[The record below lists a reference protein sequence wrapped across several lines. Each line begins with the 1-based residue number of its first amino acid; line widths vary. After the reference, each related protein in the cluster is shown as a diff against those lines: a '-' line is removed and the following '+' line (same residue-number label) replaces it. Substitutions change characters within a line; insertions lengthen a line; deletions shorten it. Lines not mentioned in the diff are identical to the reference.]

1 MEKQLEFLT
10 ELSTMPSQLNTLQE
24 QELSEMEDQYKSKNI
39 EPWMKDRL
47 KSFWRMKYHA
57 QLMTTEDQALFYL
70 MKELESLGELQ
81 TEQVDMLFA
90 LQRFFNCLPYI
101 TLDQLCH
108 MDKLERMI
116 NEGAPL
122 DEDQQKDLARL
133 KSLPN

>member
-24 QELSEMEDQYKSKNI
+24 QELNEMEEEYKNKNM

-57 QLMTTEDQALFYL
+57 QLMTNEDQALFYL

-90 LQRFFNCLPYI
+90 L
-101 TLDQLCH
+101 
-108 MDKLERMI
+108 
-116 NEGAPL
+116 
-122 DEDQQKDLARL
+122 
-133 KSLPN
+133 